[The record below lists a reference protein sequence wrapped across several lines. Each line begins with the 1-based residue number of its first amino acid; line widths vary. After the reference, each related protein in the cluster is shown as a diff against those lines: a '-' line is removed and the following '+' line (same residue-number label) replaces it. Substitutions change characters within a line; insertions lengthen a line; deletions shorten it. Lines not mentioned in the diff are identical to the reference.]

1 MTIDH
6 NEWLHQIALSIFL
19 RAFINYSAGPQ
30 WCCCGCFNRTLL
42 GNRAVWIRVFQ
53 PIAVESNLSLKHTMN
68 FMHWSTNTS
77 ITFPVQYLPSGK
89 DANIHY
95 NFCLLLSNC
104 LRLNGCERLARFFL
118 LAEFYIPR
126 FRLKLLFF
134 FLSLLLFVC
143 LWEFCWRVSI
153 ETGFHWGLFE
163 GMAQSFWY
171 PDVLLHKRNVDREM
185 WYIAR
190 GRGCVYKLIDEIDSS
205 AVLKSLV
212 ESDWLAIQAGDA
224 LQHLVLSIPLQ
235 SSY

>member
-95 NFCLLLSNC
+95 NFFLLLSNC

-134 FLSLLLFVC
+134 FSLFCCLYAYGNSVEEYRSKRAFIEGYLREWHNLFGTRTCYCTKEMLTEKCDTSLEVGDVC
-143 LWEFCWRVSI
+143 I
-153 ETGFHWGLFE
+153 
-163 GMAQSFWY
+163 
-171 PDVLLHKRNVDREM
+171 
-185 WYIAR
+185 
-190 GRGCVYKLIDEIDSS
+190 SS
-205 AVLKSLV
+205 STK
-212 ESDWLAIQAGDA
+212 
-224 LQHLVLSIPLQ
+224 
-235 SSY
+235 